1 MTLPLGRPWVSLRCM
16 SALPLRRD
24 DGDAFWCL
32 HGDRSGTGADNL
44 ETFLRFLHL
53 SNAQVFLRNAEGEV
67 IDREAAASAATI
79 ETVLSERADGSRRRS
94 IQTIHRN
101 EHGTFF
107 QVGSEGVLWN
117 SGSALVVCRDI
128 SVKCSKRL
136 HKRRKPSPRLP
147 CVFCFFITFTLL
159 ISYTLCPSPSD
170 RPSLARRYSKATG
183 GGGAWK
189 KRRQQREYQVC

>member
-1 MTLPLGRPWVSLRCM
+1 M

-79 ETVLSERADGSRRRS
+79 ETVLPERADGSSRQS
-94 IQTIHRN
+94 IQIIHRN

-107 QVGSEGVLWN
+107 QV
-117 SGSALVVCRDI
+117 CRERGFF
-128 SVKCSKRL
+128 VKEWYYCPCRL
-136 HKRRKPSPRLP
+136 LQPT
-147 CVFCFFITFTLL
+147 CNMQQVAAG
-159 ISYTLCPSPSD
+159 
-170 RPSLARRYSKATG
+170 ARES
-183 GGGAWK
+183 W
-189 KRRQQREYQVC
+189 